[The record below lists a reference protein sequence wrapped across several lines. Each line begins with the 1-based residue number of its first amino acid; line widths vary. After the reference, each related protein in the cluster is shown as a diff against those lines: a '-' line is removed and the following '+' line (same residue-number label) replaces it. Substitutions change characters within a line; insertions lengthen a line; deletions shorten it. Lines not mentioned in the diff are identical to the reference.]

1 MYINAGKERTLEKKA
16 KNGRQNY
23 DWVKVKHEYITVP
36 ESSYTSLA
44 KKYEINF
51 STLAI
56 RARKERWF
64 DEKKKFQQRVA
75 KKALT
80 TASDRLARKMAKEIE
95 SASKLSSHIH
105 KALSDGE
112 QFQRHLVTTG
122 DMETGIKTEEKIFQK
137 FDTRSIRDITA
148 SLKTLEELKRSLY
161 EIQKADAL
169 NKQWI
174 EKERL
179 ELEKARF
186 EFEKEKAERQ
196 QGLFEDSEVYGVVVL
211 PEVKKDDS
219 AEE

>member
-1 MYINAGKERTLEKKA
+1 MEKKA

-36 ESSYTSLA
+36 ESSYTILA

-56 RARKERWF
+56 RARKEGWF

-105 KALSDGE
+105 KALSDNQ

-122 DMETGIKTEEKIFQK
+122 DMESGIKTEEKIFQK

-169 NKQWI
+169 NKQRI
-174 EKERL
+174 ERERL

-196 QGLFEDSEVYGVVVL
+196 GLLEDSEVYGVVVL

-219 AEE
+219 TDE